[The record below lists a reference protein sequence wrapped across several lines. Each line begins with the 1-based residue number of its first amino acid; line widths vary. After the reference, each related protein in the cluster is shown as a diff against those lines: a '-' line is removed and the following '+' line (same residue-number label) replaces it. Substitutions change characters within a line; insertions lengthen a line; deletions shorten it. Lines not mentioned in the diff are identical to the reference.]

1 MHDLFSQFLA
11 WFVRFAIV
19 AGGALLVVHLA
30 VGRADRTTG
39 AARVDRDPLLRRRV
53 RGALTCVAAGT
64 FVAFLSLR
72 APAGLPGWALA
83 GIVLAGGLA
92 GLVVFGRK
100 PPVAQE
106 QAPGLSSILERTA
119 IRLAAGWELEPAL
132 ADACRQSGVTAPDS
146 LIGPRWL
153 AWLRTADGDRTAPH
167 ELRDG
172 FDLPAETDRVATV
185 WRCAVAVRQRD
196 AEAVLARAKQLST
209 EARRPW
215 LWCVAPAVYVWFLGP
230 AIIELAGYWQR
241 VPATAVRAG
250 DVDLDHSASGSAP
263 PPGCAT
269 CQTGPSQP

>member
-53 RGALTCVAAGT
+53 RGALTCVAAGA

-100 PPVAQE
+100 PPVTQE
-106 QAPGLSSILERTA
+106 QTPGLASILERTA

-132 ADACRQSGVTAPDS
+132 ADACSKAGVPTPDS

-153 AWLRTADGDRTAPH
+153 AWLRDVDADRTGPP

-172 FDLPAETDRVATV
+172 FDFPAEVDRAAIV

-196 AEAVLARAKQLST
+196 AEAVLARAKQLSA

-230 AIIELAGYWQR
+230 AIIELAGFWQR
-241 VPATAVRAG
+241 VPAAAVRAG
-250 DVDLDHSASGSAP
+250 DVDLDHSAGGSAP

-269 CQTGPSQP
+269 CQTGPAQP